1 MTALRRLWH
10 IVLEESVLM
19 WTGNAKMFN
28 DCTVLYS
35 VGGLQEVM
43 AYRCGEG
50 VDAAKRLFVYRRK
63 FDLIIVDAV
72 VFDYRFICR
81 SISFIYFIKCK

>member
-1 MTALRRLWH
+1 
-10 IVLEESVLM
+10 
-19 WTGNAKMFN
+19 MFH
-28 DCTVLYS
+28 DCKVLYS

-50 VDAAKRLFVYRRK
+50 FDETKRLFDYQRK
-63 FDLIIVDAV
+63 FDLIIIDAV

-81 SISFIYFIKCK
+81 SISFIYFIKCE